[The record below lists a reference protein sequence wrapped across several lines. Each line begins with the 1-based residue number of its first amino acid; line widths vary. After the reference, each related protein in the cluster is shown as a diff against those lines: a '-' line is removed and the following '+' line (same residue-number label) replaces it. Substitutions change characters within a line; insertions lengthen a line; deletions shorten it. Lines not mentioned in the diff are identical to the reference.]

1 MRRVS
6 DMTNILLHIF
16 IYEFYIMYGMKFPP
30 ASDIRKRRKL
40 LDITQAELAEASGV
54 SQSTITKVE
63 QGKISASYSTVV
75 KLFETLERMGDKKKE
90 IPIMDIATKD
100 IISVQEDSGVHEALE
115 MLRETGFSQMPVL
128 KGESSVGSI
137 SEKVILKLLN
147 SGRSMDQLSRM
158 RVSEVM
164 DDSFPTVSENST
176 MEGVSSILNTSNAV
190 LITRKGKIIGMVT
203 RADMLKL
210 V

>member
-1 MRRVS
+1 
-6 DMTNILLHIF
+6 MTNILLHIF

-40 LDITQAELAEASGV
+40 LDITQAELAEASCV

>member
-1 MRRVS
+1 
-6 DMTNILLHIF
+6 
-16 IYEFYIMYGMKFPP
+16 MKFPP
-30 ASDIRKRRKL
+30 ASDIRKRRKM

-63 QGKISASYSTVV
+63 QGKISASYNTVV
-75 KLFETLERMGDKKKE
+75 KLFETLEKMSERKKE
-90 IPIMDIATKD
+90 IPIMDIATRE
-100 IISVQEDSGVHEALE
+100 IVSVQEDSGVHDALE
-115 MLRETGFSQMPVL
+115 ILKETGFSQMPVL
-128 KGESSVGSI
+128 RGESSVGSI

-147 SGRSMDQLSRM
+147 SGKSVDQLSRM
-158 RVSEVM
+158 RVSDVM
-164 DDSFPTVSENST
+164 DESFPTVSESTT
-176 MEGVSSILNTSNAV
+176 MEGVSTILNSSNAV

>member
-1 MRRVS
+1 
-6 DMTNILLHIF
+6 MTNILLHIF
-16 IYEFYIMYGMKFPP
+16 IYEFYIMYCMKFPP

>member
-1 MRRVS
+1 
-6 DMTNILLHIF
+6 
-16 IYEFYIMYGMKFPP
+16 
-30 ASDIRKRRKL
+30 
-40 LDITQAELAEASGV
+40 
-54 SQSTITKVE
+54 
-63 QGKISASYSTVV
+63 
-75 KLFETLERMGDKKKE
+75 
-90 IPIMDIATKD
+90 
-100 IISVQEDSGVHEALE
+100 
-115 MLRETGFSQMPVL
+115 MPVL